1 MSKKTK
7 KALDNSNVGDNTDIP
22 VVTYTITT
30 PMTHMSFIHNTKMGV
45 IQDVTI
51 LNRYGV
57 KHNVEE
63 QYGGSTNV
71 G

>member
-1 MSKKTK
+1 M
-7 KALDNSNVGDNTDIP
+7 I
-22 VVTYTITT
+22 
-30 PMTHMSFIHNTKMGV
+30 FIHNTKMGV